1 MKLHPLSLNY
11 IQKKHKELNITTVAE
26 FVHSKEVFKVVK
38 QLQVDEIQGFYL
50 SKPLKEIKA

>member
-1 MKLHPLSLNY
+1 MSSSSFGSAFMVWGEMPIEY
-11 IQKKHKELNITTVAE
+11 IDHI
-26 FVHSKEVFKVVK
+26 EVFKVVK

>member
-1 MKLHPLSLNY
+1 LKIDGSLIKDINTSKTSY
-11 IQKKHKELNITTVAE
+11 TLAKAE